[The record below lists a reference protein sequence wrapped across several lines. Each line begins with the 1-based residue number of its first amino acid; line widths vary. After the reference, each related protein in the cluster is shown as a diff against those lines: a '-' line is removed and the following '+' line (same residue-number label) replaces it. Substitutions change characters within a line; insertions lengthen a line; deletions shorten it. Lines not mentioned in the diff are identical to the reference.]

1 MNLQSEIEAALD
13 RCVAASD
20 RVEYQA
26 RDGNSREG

>member
-1 MNLQSEIEAALD
+1 MNLPSEIEAALD
-13 RCVAASD
+13 RCVSVVD